1 MYLYDLQ
8 QYKNKNKG
16 HSLYKKTGVVTK
28 ISIRCKA
35 LDASPMA
42 HVFSLIQ

>member
-1 MYLYDLQ
+1 M
-8 QYKNKNKG
+8 
-16 HSLYKKTGVVTK
+16 GVVTK

-42 HVFSLIQ
+42 HVFSLIQQCNI